1 MPAIRFIQAKL
12 AIFLQ
17 LIPAA
22 AWNVK
27 EGRGKF
33 GYFNNYLVDTDYAV
47 IVDVEAT
54 PARLAQEI
62 IATKINAGAGGR
74 GTSSKT

>member
-1 MPAIRFIQAKL
+1 MPGNPVHSTEARYL
-12 AIFLQ
+12 SPTD
-17 LIPAA
+17 PAA

-33 GYFNNYLVDTDYAV
+33 GYFNNYLIDTDHPV

-54 PARLAQEI
+54 PARLSQEI
-62 IATKINAGAGGR
+62 IATKVMLERLATA
-74 GTSSKT
+74 